1 MRIRGKGLFI
11 LGLLLV
17 VLLIVGLGFGFG
29 GKQEQLEE
37 AARVGA
43 QAPNFQLE
51 DLSGAAVELKDIYR
65 KKQLTMV
72 NFWATW
78 CPPCKREI
86 PEFVRIYQE
95 YREQG
100 LEILA
105 VNVWEDISPEELRAF
120 AAAAEMEFPILRDVK
135 EETATKYRVRG
146 VPTTVFI
153 DQNGRIQE
161 IFVGALTYGQ
171 LQTRLDRYLP

>member
-1 MRIRGKGLFI
+1 MGKRKKWLLISGLM
-11 LGLLLV
+11 LV
-17 VLLIVGLGFGFG
+17 TLLIVGFGFG
-29 GKQEQLEE
+29 LGSKKEQEGE

-51 DLSGAAVELKDIYR
+51 DLSGEVVELKDVYR
-65 KKQLTMV
+65 KNQLTMV

-78 CPPCKREI
+78 CPPCRREI
-86 PEFVRIYQE
+86 PEFVRIYRE

-100 LEILA
+100 LEILG
-105 VNVWEDISPEELRAF
+105 VNVWEDSSLKQLQAF
-120 AAAAEMEFPILRDVK
+120 VAAAEMEFPILRDVK
-135 EETATKYRVRG
+135 AETATIYQVRA

-153 DQNGRIQE
+153 DQKGRILE
-161 IFVGALTYGQ
+161 IFVGALTYNQ